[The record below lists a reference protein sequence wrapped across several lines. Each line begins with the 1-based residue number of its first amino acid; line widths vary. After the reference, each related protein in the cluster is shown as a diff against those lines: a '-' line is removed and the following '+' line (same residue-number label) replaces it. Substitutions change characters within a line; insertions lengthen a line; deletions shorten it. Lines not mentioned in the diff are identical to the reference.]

1 MISKYTISQVQETA
15 NIYDVVNDYTPLK
28 KRGANYTACCPFH
41 NEKTPSFYV
50 SPAKGIYKC
59 FGCGASGDSIK
70 FVMDTDKMSYVE
82 AIRYLAQKYN
92 IPIEE
97 DVTQV
102 ANVQEQTFRE
112 SMLIALNYAKN
123 TFVHNLL
130 ETNEGQGIGL
140 SYFKERGFNDKTIQ
154 TFELGYSLDSWDAL
168 TKKALSEQFSLDILD
183 KAGLTVVKPE
193 EQKQFDRFRGRVMFP
208 IHSVAGKVIAFG
220 ARILKTDKNQ
230 PKYLN
235 SPESEVYIKNQVLYG
250 IFQAKNAIRT
260 LDNCFLV
267 EGYTDVVS
275 LHQNGITNVVA
286 SSGTSLT
293 EGQIKL
299 ISRYTENI
307 TVLYDG
313 DPAGIKASIRGIDL
327 ILEQGLNVKVVLF
340 PDKDDPDSYVRKVG
354 EEEFK
359 AYIAK
364 SAVDFITFKTR
375 LFLEEAQND
384 PVKRADTIKEVVN
397 SIVKIPDSIKAS
409 VFLKQCST
417 LLEIS
422 EDILVNEYNKLKL
435 KLNKQ
440 HREQQPVPEQQ
451 DADEAIL
458 AELFMNEQMGV
469 QQAQGTQSIDALH
482 LREREVIRLLLS
494 FPNATLNDSFLYQ
507 YVFSEIEDI
516 EIRVPVHIKMLEL
529 FKEQLN
535 LGNVPDIK
543 FFLTHQDTEVSKEAI
558 DMSVER
564 FEISENW
571 RKQYNIII
579 PPLDEDPFQ
588 STYNA
593 VNHLKWENIKL
604 MMRDNQKQIGETQD
618 QEEQEKLLMI
628 SMELK
633 KMEREI
639 AKILGNVLGG

>member
-1 MISKYTISQVQETA
+1 MISKYTIAQVQQTA
-15 NIYDVVNDYTPLK
+15 DIYDVVNDYTPLK
-28 KRGANYTACCPFH
+28 KRGQNFTACCPFH

-70 FVMDTDKMSYVE
+70 FVMETDKMSYVE
-82 AIRYLAQKYN
+82 AIRYLANKYN

-102 ANVQEQTFRE
+102 VNVQEQTFRE
-112 SMLIALNYAKN
+112 SMLIALNYAKKH
-123 TFVHNLL
+123 FSHNLL
-130 ETNEGQGIGL
+130 ETSEGKGIGL

-154 TFELGYSLDSWDAL
+154 VFELGYSMDSWDAL
-168 TKKALSEQFSLDILD
+168 TKQALSEQFNLEVLE

-193 EQKQFDRFRGRVMFP
+193 EKKQFDRFRARVMFP
-208 IHSVAGKVIAFG
+208 IHNVAGKVIAFG

-250 IFQAKNAIRT
+250 IFQSKNAIRQ
-260 LDNCFLV
+260 LDSCFLV

-275 LHQNGITNVVA
+275 LHQNGVNNVVA

-354 EEEFK
+354 EEAFK
-359 AYIAK
+359 AYIANN
-364 SAVDFITFKTR
+364 AVDFITFKTR
-375 LFLEEAQND
+375 LFLDEAQND
-384 PVKRADTIKEVVN
+384 PVKRADTIKEVIN

-409 VFLKQCST
+409 VFLKQCSN

-440 HREQQPVPEQQ
+440 QREVATPTEL
-451 DADEAIL
+451 ADEATLVDIL
-458 AELFMNEQMGV
+458 NNEQLTS
-469 QQAQGTQSIDALH
+469 AQPESQTVDSLL

-494 FPNATLNDSFLYQ
+494 FPNSVLNDSFLYQ
-507 YVFSEIEDI
+507 YVFLEIEDI
-516 EIRVPVHIKMLEL
+516 EIRIPVHVKMLAV
-529 FKEQLN
+529 FKEQLE
-535 LGNVPDIK
+535 LGAVPEFK
-543 FFLTHQDTEVSKEAI
+543 FFTSHQDQEIAKEAI

-564 FEISENW
+564 YEVSENW
-571 RKQYNIII
+571 EKQYHIII

-588 STYNA
+588 SAYNA
-593 VNHLKWENIKL
+593 VNHLKWENIKM
-604 MMRDNQKQIGETQD
+604 MMRENHKKIGETQN
-618 QEEQEKLLMI
+618 ESELENYLMI

>member
-1 MISKYTISQVQETA
+1 MISKYTIAQVQQTA
-15 NIYDVVNDYTPLK
+15 DIYDVVNDYTPLK
-28 KRGANYTACCPFH
+28 KRGQNFTACCPFH

-70 FVMDTDKMSYVE
+70 FVMETDKMSYVE
-82 AIRYLAQKYN
+82 AIRYLANKYN

-102 ANVQEQTFRE
+102 VNVQEQTFRE

-123 TFVHNLL
+123 HFSHNLL
-130 ETNEGQGIGL
+130 ETSEGKGIGL

-154 TFELGYSLDSWDAL
+154 VFELGYSMDSWDAL
-168 TKKALSEQFSLDILD
+168 TKQALSEQFNLEVLE

-193 EQKQFDRFRGRVMFP
+193 EKKQFDRFRARVMFP
-208 IHSVAGKVIAFG
+208 IHNVAGKVIAFG

-250 IFQAKNAIRT
+250 IFQSKNAIRQ
-260 LDNCFLV
+260 LDSCFLV

-275 LHQNGITNVVA
+275 LHQNGVNNVVA

-354 EEEFK
+354 EEAFK
-359 AYIAK
+359 AYIANN
-364 SAVDFITFKTR
+364 AVDFITFKTR
-375 LFLEEAQND
+375 LFLDEAQND
-384 PVKRADTIKEVVN
+384 PVKRADTIKEVIN

-409 VFLKQCST
+409 VFLKQCSN

-440 HREQQPVPEQQ
+440 QREVATPTEL
-451 DADEAIL
+451 ADEATLVDIL
-458 AELFMNEQMGV
+458 NNEQLTS
-469 QQAQGTQSIDALH
+469 AQPESQTVDSLL

-494 FPNATLNDSFLYQ
+494 FPNSVLNDSFLYQ
-507 YVFSEIEDI
+507 YVFLEIEDI
-516 EIRVPVHIKMLEL
+516 EIRIPVHVKMLAV
-529 FKEQLN
+529 FKEQLE
-535 LGNVPDIK
+535 LGAVPEFK
-543 FFLTHQDTEVSKEAI
+543 FFTSHQDQEIAKEAI

-564 FEISENW
+564 YEVSENW
-571 RKQYNIII
+571 EKQYHIII

-588 STYNA
+588 SAYNA
-593 VNHLKWENIKL
+593 VNHLKWENIKM
-604 MMRDNQKQIGETQD
+604 MMRENHKKIGETQN
-618 QEEQEKLLMI
+618 ESEMENYLMI

>member
-1 MISKYTISQVQETA
+1 MISKYTIAQVQQTA
-15 NIYDVVNDYTPLK
+15 DIYDVVNDYTPLK
-28 KRGANYTACCPFH
+28 KRGQNFTACCPFH

-70 FVMDTDKMSYVE
+70 FVMETDKMSYVE
-82 AIRYLAQKYN
+82 AIRYLANKYN

-102 ANVQEQTFRE
+102 VNVQEQTFRE
-112 SMLIALNYAKN
+112 SMLIALNYAKKH
-123 TFVHNLL
+123 FSHNLL
-130 ETNEGQGIGL
+130 ETSEGKGIGL

-154 TFELGYSLDSWDAL
+154 VFELGYSMDSWDAL
-168 TKKALSEQFSLDILD
+168 TKQALSEQFNLEVLE

-193 EQKQFDRFRGRVMFP
+193 EKKQFDRFRARVMFP
-208 IHSVAGKVIAFG
+208 IHNVAGKVIAFG

-250 IFQAKNAIRT
+250 IFQSKNAIRQ
-260 LDNCFLV
+260 LDSCFLV

-275 LHQNGITNVVA
+275 LHQNGVNNVVA

-354 EEEFK
+354 EEAFK
-359 AYIAK
+359 AYIANN
-364 SAVDFITFKTR
+364 AVDFITFKTR
-375 LFLEEAQND
+375 LFLDEAQND
-384 PVKRADTIKEVVN
+384 PVKRADTIKEVIN

-409 VFLKQCST
+409 VFLKQCSN

-440 HREQQPVPEQQ
+440 QREVATPTEL
-451 DADEAIL
+451 ADEATLVDIL
-458 AELFMNEQMGV
+458 NNEQLTS
-469 QQAQGTQSIDALH
+469 AQPESQTVDSLL

-494 FPNATLNDSFLYQ
+494 FPNSVLNDSFLYQ
-507 YVFSEIEDI
+507 YVFLEIEDI
-516 EIRVPVHIKMLEL
+516 EIRIPVHVKMLAV
-529 FKEQLN
+529 FKEQLE
-535 LGNVPDIK
+535 LGAVPEFK
-543 FFLTHQDTEVSKEAI
+543 FFTSHQDQEIAKEAI

-564 FEISENW
+564 YEVSENW
-571 RKQYNIII
+571 EKQYHIII

-588 STYNA
+588 SAYNA
-593 VNHLKWENIKL
+593 VNHLKWENIKM
-604 MMRDNQKQIGETQD
+604 MMRENHKKIGETQN
-618 QEEQEKLLMI
+618 ESEMENYLMI

>member
-1 MISKYTISQVQETA
+1 MISKYTIAQVQQTA
-15 NIYDVVNDYTPLK
+15 DIYDVVNDFTPLK
-28 KRGANYTACCPFH
+28 KRGQNFTACCPFH

-82 AIRYLAQKYN
+82 AIRYLANKYN

-97 DVTQV
+97 DVSQV
-102 ANVQEQTFRE
+102 VNVQEQTFRE

-123 TFVHNLL
+123 HFVHNLHS
-130 ETNEGQGIGL
+130 TNEGKGIGL

-154 TFELGYSLDSWDAL
+154 TFELGYSIDAWDDL
-168 TKKALSEQFSLDILD
+168 TKKALGEQYNLDVLE

-193 EQKQFDRFRGRVMFP
+193 EKKQFDRFRARVMFP

-220 ARILKTDKNQ
+220 ARILKADKNQ

-235 SPESEVYIKNQVLYG
+235 SPESEVYVKNQVLYG
-250 IFQAKNAIRT
+250 IFQSKNAIRQ
-260 LDNCFLV
+260 LDSCFLV

-275 LHQNGITNVVA
+275 LHQNGVNNVVA

-299 ISRYTENI
+299 IARFTENI

-354 EEEFK
+354 EEAFK

-364 SAVDFITFKTR
+364 NAVDFITFKTR
-375 LFLEEAQND
+375 LFLDEAQND
-384 PVKRADTIKEVVN
+384 PVKRADTIKEVIN

-409 VFLKQCST
+409 VFLKQCSN

-440 HREQQPVPEQQ
+440 QREVASPEAL
-451 DADEAIL
+451 ADEATLVDLLNNEHL
-458 AELFMNEQMGV
+458 APSQNETPAV
-469 QQAQGTQSIDALH
+469 DALM

-494 FPNATLNDSFLYQ
+494 FPNAELNDSFLYQ
-507 YVFSEIEDI
+507 YVFLEIEDI
-516 EIRVPVHIKMLEL
+516 EIRVPIHVKMLAI
-529 FKEQLN
+529 FKEQLA
-535 LGNVPDIK
+535 LGIVPEFK
-543 FFLTHQDTEVSKEAI
+543 FFTSHLEEDVAKEAI

-564 FEISENW
+564 YEVSENW
-571 RKQYNIII
+571 QKQYNIII
-579 PPLDEDPFQ
+579 PPLDENPFQ
-588 STYNA
+588 STFNA
-593 VNHLKWENIKL
+593 VTHLKWENIKM
-604 MMRDNQKQIGETQD
+604 MMRENQKNIGETQD
-618 QEEQEKLLMI
+618 ESELENYLMI

-633 KMEREI
+633 KMEREV

>member
-1 MISKYTISQVQETA
+1 MISKYTIAQVQQTA
-15 NIYDVVNDYTPLK
+15 DIFDVVNDYTPLK
-28 KRGANYTACCPFH
+28 KRGQNFTACCPFH

-70 FVMDTDKMSYVE
+70 FVMETDKMSYVE
-82 AIRYLAQKYN
+82 AIRYLANKYN

-97 DVTQV
+97 DVSQV
-102 ANVQEQTFRE
+102 VNVQEQTFRE

-123 TFVHNLL
+123 HFSRNLL
-130 ETNEGQGIGL
+130 ETSEGKGIGL

-154 TFELGYSLDSWDAL
+154 VFELGYSMDSWDAL
-168 TKKALSEQFSLDILD
+168 TKQALSEQFNLDVLE

-193 EQKQFDRFRGRVMFP
+193 EKKQFDRFRARVMFP
-208 IHSVAGKVIAFG
+208 IHNVAGKVIAFG
-220 ARILKTDKNQ
+220 ARILKADKNQ

-250 IFQAKNAIRT
+250 IFQSKNAIRQ
-260 LDNCFLV
+260 LDSCFLV

-275 LHQNGITNVVA
+275 LHQNGVNNVVA

-354 EEEFK
+354 EEAFK
-359 AYIAK
+359 AYIANN
-364 SAVDFITFKTR
+364 AVDFITFKTR
-375 LFLEEAQND
+375 LFLDEAQND
-384 PVKRADTIKEVVN
+384 PVKRADTIKEVIN

-409 VFLKQCST
+409 VFLKQCSN

-440 HREQQPVPEQQ
+440 QREVATPTEL
-451 DADEAIL
+451 ADEATLVDIL
-458 AELFMNEQMGV
+458 NNEQLAS
-469 QQAQGTQSIDALH
+469 AQPESQTVDSLL

-494 FPNATLNDSFLYQ
+494 FPNAVLNDSFLYQ
-507 YVFSEIEDI
+507 YVFLEIEDI
-516 EIRVPVHIKMLEL
+516 EIRIPVHVKMLTV
-529 FKEQLN
+529 FKEQLE
-535 LGNVPDIK
+535 LGAVPEFK
-543 FFLTHQDTEVSKEAI
+543 FFTSHQDQEIANEAI

-564 FEISENW
+564 YEVSENW
-571 RKQYNIII
+571 EKQYHIII

-588 STYNA
+588 SAYNA
-593 VNHLKWENIKL
+593 VNHLKWENIKM
-604 MMRDNQKQIGETQD
+604 MMRENHKKIGESQN
-618 QEEQEKLLMI
+618 ESEMENYLMI

>member
-1 MISKYTISQVQETA
+1 MISKYTIAQVQQTA
-15 NIYDVVNDYTPLK
+15 DIYDVVNDFTPLK
-28 KRGANYTACCPFH
+28 KRGQNFTACCPFH

-82 AIRYLAQKYN
+82 AIRYLANKYN

-97 DVTQV
+97 DVSQV
-102 ANVQEQTFRE
+102 VNVQEQTFRE

-123 TFVHNLL
+123 HFVHNLL
-130 ETNEGQGIGL
+130 NTNEGKGIGL

-154 TFELGYSLDSWDAL
+154 TFELGYSIDAWDDL
-168 TKKALSEQFSLDILD
+168 TKKALGEQYNLEVLE

-193 EQKQFDRFRGRVMFP
+193 EKKQFDRFRARVMFP

-235 SPESEVYIKNQVLYG
+235 SPESEVYVKNQVLYG
-250 IFQAKNAIRT
+250 IFQSKNAIRQ
-260 LDNCFLV
+260 LDSCFLV

-275 LHQNGITNVVA
+275 LHQNGVNNVVA

-299 ISRYTENI
+299 ISRFTENI

-354 EEEFK
+354 EEAFK

-364 SAVDFITFKTR
+364 NAVDFITFKTR
-375 LFLEEAQND
+375 LFLDEAQND
-384 PVKRADTIKEVVN
+384 PVKRADTIKEVIN

-409 VFLKQCST
+409 VFLKQCSN

-440 HREQQPVPEQQ
+440 QREVASPEVL
-451 DADEAIL
+451 ADEAIL
-458 AELFMNEQMGV
+458 ADMFNNEHVAPSQNETPAV
-469 QQAQGTQSIDALH
+469 DALM

-494 FPNATLNDSFLYQ
+494 FPNAVLNDSFLYQ
-507 YVFSEIEDI
+507 YVFLEIEDI
-516 EIRVPVHIKMLEL
+516 EIRVPIHVKMLAI
-529 FKEQLN
+529 FKEQLD
-535 LGNVPDIK
+535 LGIVPEFK
-543 FFLTHQDTEVSKEAI
+543 FFTSHLEEDVAKEAI

-564 FEISENW
+564 YEVSENW
-571 RKQYNIII
+571 QKQYNIII

-593 VNHLKWENIKL
+593 VSHLKWENIKM
-604 MMRDNQKQIGETQD
+604 MMRENQKKIGETSD
-618 QEEQEKLLMI
+618 ESELENYLMI

-633 KMEREI
+633 RMEREI

>member
-1 MISKYTISQVQETA
+1 MISKYTIAQVQQTA
-15 NIYDVVNDYTPLK
+15 DIYDVVNDYTPLK
-28 KRGANYTACCPFH
+28 KRGQNFTACCPFH

-70 FVMDTDKMSYVE
+70 FVMETDKMSYVE
-82 AIRYLAQKYN
+82 AIRYLANKYN

-102 ANVQEQTFRE
+102 VNVQEQTFRE
-112 SMLIALNYAKN
+112 SMLIALNYAKKH
-123 TFVHNLL
+123 FSHNLL
-130 ETNEGQGIGL
+130 ETSEGKGIGL

-154 TFELGYSLDSWDAL
+154 VFELGYSMDSWDAL
-168 TKKALSEQFSLDILD
+168 TKQALSEQFNLEVLE

-193 EQKQFDRFRGRVMFP
+193 EKKQFDRFRARVMFP
-208 IHSVAGKVIAFG
+208 IHNVAGKVIAFG

-250 IFQAKNAIRT
+250 IFQSKNAIRQ
-260 LDNCFLV
+260 LDSCFLV

-275 LHQNGITNVVA
+275 LHQNGVNNVVA

-354 EEEFK
+354 EEAFK
-359 AYIAK
+359 AYIANN
-364 SAVDFITFKTR
+364 AVDFITFKTR
-375 LFLEEAQND
+375 LFLDEAQND
-384 PVKRADTIKEVVN
+384 PVKRADTIKEVIN

-409 VFLKQCST
+409 VFLKQCSN

-440 HREQQPVPEQQ
+440 QREVATPTEL
-451 DADEAIL
+451 ADEATLVDIL
-458 AELFMNEQMGV
+458 NNEQLTS
-469 QQAQGTQSIDALH
+469 AQPESQTVDSLL

-494 FPNATLNDSFLYQ
+494 FPNSVLNDSFLYQ
-507 YVFSEIEDI
+507 YVFLEIEDI
-516 EIRVPVHIKMLEL
+516 EIRIPVHVKMLAV
-529 FKEQLN
+529 FKEQLE
-535 LGNVPDIK
+535 LGAVPEFK
-543 FFLTHQDTEVSKEAI
+543 FFTSHQDQEIAKEAI
-558 DMSVER
+558 DMSVEMY
-564 FEISENW
+564 EVSENW
-571 RKQYNIII
+571 EKQYHIII

-588 STYNA
+588 SAYNA
-593 VNHLKWENIKL
+593 VNHLKWENIKM
-604 MMRDNQKQIGETQD
+604 MMRENHKKIGETQN
-618 QEEQEKLLMI
+618 ESEMENYLMI

>member
-1 MISKYTISQVQETA
+1 MISKYTIAQVQQTA
-15 NIYDVVNDYTPLK
+15 DIFDVVNDYTPLK
-28 KRGANYTACCPFH
+28 KRGQNFTACCPFH

-70 FVMDTDKMSYVE
+70 FVMETDKMSYVE
-82 AIRYLAQKYN
+82 AIRYLANKYN

-97 DVTQV
+97 DVSQV
-102 ANVQEQTFRE
+102 VNVQEQTFRE

-123 TFVHNLL
+123 HFSRNLL
-130 ETNEGQGIGL
+130 ETSEGKGIGL

-154 TFELGYSLDSWDAL
+154 VFELGYSMDSWDAL
-168 TKKALSEQFSLDILD
+168 TKQALSEQFNLDVLE

-193 EQKQFDRFRGRVMFP
+193 EKKQFDRFRARVMFP
-208 IHSVAGKVIAFG
+208 IHNVAGKVIAFG
-220 ARILKTDKNQ
+220 ARILKADKNQ

-250 IFQAKNAIRT
+250 IFQSKNAIRQ
-260 LDNCFLV
+260 LDSCFLV

-275 LHQNGITNVVA
+275 LHQNGVNNVVA

-354 EEEFK
+354 EEAFK
-359 AYIAK
+359 AYIANN
-364 SAVDFITFKTR
+364 AVDFITFKTR
-375 LFLEEAQND
+375 LFLDEAQND
-384 PVKRADTIKEVVN
+384 PVKRADTIKEVIN

-409 VFLKQCST
+409 VFLKQCSN

-440 HREQQPVPEQQ
+440 QREVATPTEL
-451 DADEAIL
+451 ADEATLVDIL
-458 AELFMNEQMGV
+458 NNEQLAS
-469 QQAQGTQSIDALH
+469 AQPESQTVDSLL

-494 FPNATLNDSFLYQ
+494 FPNAVLNDSFLYQ
-507 YVFSEIEDI
+507 YVFLEIEDI
-516 EIRVPVHIKMLEL
+516 EIRIPVHVKMLAV
-529 FKEQLN
+529 FKEQLE
-535 LGNVPDIK
+535 LGAVPEFK
-543 FFLTHQDTEVSKEAI
+543 FFTSHQDQEIANEAI

-564 FEISENW
+564 YEVSENW
-571 RKQYNIII
+571 EKQYHIII

-588 STYNA
+588 SAYNA
-593 VNHLKWENIKL
+593 VNHLKWENIKM
-604 MMRDNQKQIGETQD
+604 MMRENHKKIGESQN
-618 QEEQEKLLMI
+618 ESEMENYLMI

>member
-1 MISKYTISQVQETA
+1 MISKYTIAQVQQTA
-15 NIYDVVNDYTPLK
+15 DIYDVVNDFTPLK
-28 KRGANYTACCPFH
+28 KRGQNFTACCPFH

-82 AIRYLAQKYN
+82 AIRYLANKYN

-97 DVTQV
+97 DVSQV
-102 ANVQEQTFRE
+102 VNVQEQTFRE

-123 TFVHNLL
+123 HFVHNLL
-130 ETNEGQGIGL
+130 NTNEGKGIGL

-154 TFELGYSLDSWDAL
+154 TFELGYSIDAWDDL
-168 TKKALSEQFSLDILD
+168 TKKALGEQYNLEVLE

-193 EQKQFDRFRGRVMFP
+193 EKKQFDRFRARVMFP

-235 SPESEVYIKNQVLYG
+235 SPESEVYVKNQVLYG
-250 IFQAKNAIRT
+250 IFQSKNAIRQ
-260 LDNCFLV
+260 LDSCFLV

-275 LHQNGITNVVA
+275 LHQNGVNNVVA

-299 ISRYTENI
+299 ISRFTENI

-354 EEEFK
+354 EEAFK

-364 SAVDFITFKTR
+364 NAVDFITFKTR
-375 LFLEEAQND
+375 LFLDEAQND
-384 PVKRADTIKEVVN
+384 PVKRADTIKEVIN

-409 VFLKQCST
+409 VFLKQCSN

-440 HREQQPVPEQQ
+440 QREVASPEVL
-451 DADEAIL
+451 ADEAIL
-458 AELFMNEQMGV
+458 ADLFNNEQV
-469 QQAQGTQSIDALH
+469 APSQNESPAVDALL

-494 FPNATLNDSFLYQ
+494 FPNAVSNDSFLYQ
-507 YVFSEIEDI
+507 YVFLEIEDI
-516 EIRVPVHIKMLEL
+516 EIRVPIHIKMLAI
-529 FKEQLN
+529 FKEQLD
-535 LGNVPDIK
+535 LGIVPEFK
-543 FFLTHQDTEVSKEAI
+543 FFTSHLDEDVAKEAI

-564 FEISENW
+564 YEVSENW
-571 RKQYNIII
+571 QKQYNIII

-593 VNHLKWENIKL
+593 VSHLKWENIKM
-604 MMRDNQKQIGETQD
+604 MMRENQKKIGETND
-618 QEEQEKLLMI
+618 ESELENYLMI

>member
-1 MISKYTISQVQETA
+1 
-15 NIYDVVNDYTPLK
+15 
-28 KRGANYTACCPFH
+28 
-41 NEKTPSFYV
+41 
-50 SPAKGIYKC
+50 
-59 FGCGASGDSIK
+59 
-70 FVMDTDKMSYVE
+70 
-82 AIRYLAQKYN
+82 
-92 IPIEE
+92 
-97 DVTQV
+97 
-102 ANVQEQTFRE
+102 
-112 SMLIALNYAKN
+112 
-123 TFVHNLL
+123 
-130 ETNEGQGIGL
+130 
-140 SYFKERGFNDKTIQ
+140 
-154 TFELGYSLDSWDAL
+154 
-168 TKKALSEQFSLDILD
+168 
-183 KAGLTVVKPE
+183 
-193 EQKQFDRFRGRVMFP
+193 MFP

-250 IFQAKNAIRT
+250 IFQAKNAIRQ

-299 ISRYTENI
+299 ISRYTDNI

-354 EEEFK
+354 EDEFK

-409 VFLKQCST
+409 VFLKQCSN

-440 HREQQPVPEQQ
+440 QREQVQNQENDYPDESVLADLFHNEPLAPQQ
-451 DADEAIL
+451 GES
-458 AELFMNEQMGV
+458 
-469 QQAQGTQSIDALH
+469 QSADALK
-482 LREREVIRLLLS
+482 LREREVIRLLLL
-494 FPNATLNDSFLYQ
+494 FPNAVLNDSFLYQ
-507 YVFSEIEDI
+507 YIFSEIEDI
-516 EIRVPVHIKMLEL
+516 EIRVPVHIKMLDL
-529 FKEQLN
+529 FKSQLN
-535 LGNVPDIK
+535 SGTVPDFK
-543 FFLTHQDTEVSKEAI
+543 FFTSHTDTEIAKEAI

-571 RKQYNIII
+571 QKQYNIIV

-588 STYNA
+588 SAYNA

-604 MMRDNQKQIGETQD
+604 MMRENQKRIGEAAD
-618 QEEQEKLLMI
+618 PEEQDKLLLI

>member
-1 MISKYTISQVQETA
+1 MISKYTIAQVQQTA
-15 NIYDVVNDYTPLK
+15 DIYDVVNDYTPLK
-28 KRGANYTACCPFH
+28 KRGQNFTACCPFH

-70 FVMDTDKMSYVE
+70 FVMETDKMSYVE
-82 AIRYLAQKYN
+82 AIRYLANKYN

-102 ANVQEQTFRE
+102 VNVQEQTFRE

-123 TFVHNLL
+123 HFSHNLL
-130 ETNEGQGIGL
+130 ETSEGKGIGL

-154 TFELGYSLDSWDAL
+154 VFELGYSMDSWDAL
-168 TKKALSEQFSLDILD
+168 TKQALSEQFNLEVLE

-193 EQKQFDRFRGRVMFP
+193 EKKQFDRFRARVMFP
-208 IHSVAGKVIAFG
+208 IHNVAGKVIAFG
-220 ARILKTDKNQ
+220 ARILKADKNQ

-250 IFQAKNAIRT
+250 IFQSKNAIRQ
-260 LDNCFLV
+260 LDSCFLV

-275 LHQNGITNVVA
+275 LHQNGVNNVVA

-354 EEEFK
+354 EEAFK

-364 SAVDFITFKTR
+364 NAVDFITFKTR
-375 LFLEEAQND
+375 LFLDEAQND
-384 PVKRADTIKEVVN
+384 PVKRADTIKEVIN

-409 VFLKQCST
+409 VFLKQCSN

-440 HREQQPVPEQQ
+440 QREVATPTEL
-451 DADEAIL
+451 ADEATLVDIL
-458 AELFMNEQMGV
+458 NNEQLTS
-469 QQAQGTQSIDALH
+469 AQPESQTVDSLL

-494 FPNATLNDSFLYQ
+494 FPNAVLNDSFLYQ
-507 YVFSEIEDI
+507 YVFLEIEDI
-516 EIRVPVHIKMLEL
+516 EIRIPIHIKMLAV
-529 FKEQLN
+529 FKEQLE
-535 LGNVPDIK
+535 LGAVPEFN
-543 FFLTHQDTEVSKEAI
+543 FFTSHQDQEIAKEAI

-564 FEISENW
+564 YEVSENW
-571 RKQYNIII
+571 EKQYHIII

-593 VNHLKWENIKL
+593 VNHLKWENIKM
-604 MMRDNQKQIGETQD
+604 MMRENHKKIGETQN
-618 QEEQEKLLMI
+618 ESELENYLMI

>member
-1 MISKYTISQVQETA
+1 MISKYTIAQVQQTA
-15 NIYDVVNDYTPLK
+15 DIYDVVNDFTPLK
-28 KRGANYTACCPFH
+28 KRGQNFTACCPFH

-82 AIRYLAQKYN
+82 AIRYLANKYN

-97 DVTQV
+97 DVSQV
-102 ANVQEQTFRE
+102 VNVQEQTFRE

-123 TFVHNLL
+123 HFVHNLL
-130 ETNEGQGIGL
+130 NTNEGKGIGL

-154 TFELGYSLDSWDAL
+154 TFELGYSIDAWDDL
-168 TKKALSEQFSLDILD
+168 TKKALGEQYNLEVLE

-193 EQKQFDRFRGRVMFP
+193 EKKQFDRFRARVMFP

-235 SPESEVYIKNQVLYG
+235 SPESEVYVKNQVLYG
-250 IFQAKNAIRT
+250 IFQSKNAIRQ
-260 LDNCFLV
+260 LDSCFLV

-275 LHQNGITNVVA
+275 LHQNGVNNVVA

-299 ISRYTENI
+299 ISRFTENI

-354 EEEFK
+354 EEAFK

-364 SAVDFITFKTR
+364 NAVDFITFKTR
-375 LFLEEAQND
+375 LFLDEAQND
-384 PVKRADTIKEVVN
+384 PVKRADTIKEVIN

-409 VFLKQCST
+409 VFLKQCSN

-440 HREQQPVPEQQ
+440 QREVASPEVL
-451 DADEAIL
+451 ADEAIL
-458 AELFMNEQMGV
+458 ADLFNNEQV
-469 QQAQGTQSIDALH
+469 APSQNESPAVDALL

-494 FPNATLNDSFLYQ
+494 FPNAVLNDSFLYQ
-507 YVFSEIEDI
+507 YVFLEIEDI
-516 EIRVPVHIKMLEL
+516 EIRVPIHIKMLAI
-529 FKEQLN
+529 FKEQLD
-535 LGNVPDIK
+535 LGIVPEFK
-543 FFLTHQDTEVSKEAI
+543 FFTSHLEEDVAKEAI

-564 FEISENW
+564 YEVSENW
-571 RKQYNIII
+571 QKQYNIII

-593 VNHLKWENIKL
+593 VSHLKWENIKM
-604 MMRDNQKQIGETQD
+604 MMRENQKKIGETND
-618 QEEQEKLLMI
+618 ESELENYLMI

>member
-1 MISKYTISQVQETA
+1 MISKYTIAQVQQTA
-15 NIYDVVNDYTPLK
+15 DIYDVVNDYTPLK
-28 KRGANYTACCPFH
+28 KRGQNFTACCPFH

-70 FVMDTDKMSYVE
+70 FVMETDKMSYVE
-82 AIRYLAQKYN
+82 AIRYLANKYN

-97 DVTQV
+97 EVSQV
-102 ANVQEQTFRE
+102 VNVQEQTFRE
-112 SMLIALNYAKN
+112 SMLIALNYAKKH
-123 TFVHNLL
+123 FSHNLL
-130 ETNEGQGIGL
+130 ETSEGKGIGL

-154 TFELGYSLDSWDAL
+154 VFELGYSMDSWDAL
-168 TKKALSEQFSLDILD
+168 TKQALSEQFNLDVLE

-193 EQKQFDRFRGRVMFP
+193 EKKQFDRFRARVMFP
-208 IHSVAGKVIAFG
+208 IHNVAGKVIAFG

-250 IFQAKNAIRT
+250 IFQSKNAIRQ
-260 LDNCFLV
+260 LDSCFLV

-275 LHQNGITNVVA
+275 LHQNGVNNVVA

-354 EEEFK
+354 EEAFK
-359 AYIAK
+359 AYIANN
-364 SAVDFITFKTR
+364 AVDFITFKTR
-375 LFLEEAQND
+375 LFLDEAQND
-384 PVKRADTIKEVVN
+384 PVKRADTIKEVIN

-409 VFLKQCST
+409 VFLKQCSN

-440 HREQQPVPEQQ
+440 QREVATPTEL
-451 DADEAIL
+451 ADEATLVDIL
-458 AELFMNEQMGV
+458 NNEQLTS
-469 QQAQGTQSIDALH
+469 AQPESQTVDSLL

-494 FPNATLNDSFLYQ
+494 FPNSVLNDSFLYQ
-507 YVFSEIEDI
+507 YVFLEIEDI
-516 EIRVPVHIKMLEL
+516 EIRIPVHVKMLAV
-529 FKEQLN
+529 FKEQLE
-535 LGNVPDIK
+535 LGAVPEFK
-543 FFLTHQDTEVSKEAI
+543 FFTSHQDQEIAKEAI

-564 FEISENW
+564 YEVSENW
-571 RKQYNIII
+571 EKQYHIII

-588 STYNA
+588 SAYNA
-593 VNHLKWENIKL
+593 VNHLKWENIKM
-604 MMRDNQKQIGETQD
+604 MMRENHKKIGETQN
-618 QEEQEKLLMI
+618 ESEMENYLMI